1 MRRRRLIWRDGDF
14 VGVDLGLELRIVLA
28 AADEIARHGCQIR
41 NVATT
46 ARR

>member
-28 AADEIARHGCQIR
+28 ADEIARHGCQIR